1 MGTNAAGDQFLA
13 APLSVGTTFTISYTI
28 DVYAPTGTLAS
39 LGLVG
44 TGFFPTLGTLNTIIG
59 NNAWTTHTYT
69 SSTQTVSFWQ
79 LANTL
84 ILQAN
89 IIINPSTIQYKNQSL
104 TITIDHA

>member
-1 MGTNAAGDQFLA
+1 MGLNAFGKEFLA
-13 APLSVGTTFTISYTI
+13 QPLSVGTTFTISYTI

-69 SSTQTVSFWQ
+69 SSTQTVFFWQ

-89 IIINPSTIQYKNQSL
+89 IIINPGTIEYKNQSL